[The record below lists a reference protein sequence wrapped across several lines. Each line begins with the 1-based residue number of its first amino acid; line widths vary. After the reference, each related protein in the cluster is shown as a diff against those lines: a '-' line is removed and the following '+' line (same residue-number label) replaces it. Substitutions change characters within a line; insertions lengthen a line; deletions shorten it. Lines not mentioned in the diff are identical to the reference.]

1 MKSSRLFIML
11 WTFMVLLVAIPI
23 TGTAQNLKVSYQD
36 TPIEEV
42 ISDLKKKTNLNFVYQ
57 KQLLENVPNVTG
69 NYENMGLTDILDKIF
84 LGQGLDYDLVRNTVI
99 IRKIDSIKSGNKRK
113 INGKVWLITEKH
125 CRVFTL
131 QSRIRT

>member
-23 TGTAQNLKVSYQD
+23 TGTAQILKVSYQD

-57 KQLLENVPNVTG
+57 KQLLENVSNVTG
-69 NYENMGLTDILDKIF
+69 NYENMGLTEILDKI
-84 LGQGLDYDLVRNTVI
+84 L
-99 IRKIDSIKSGNKRK
+99 
-113 INGKVWLITEKH
+113 
-125 CRVFTL
+125 
-131 QSRIRT
+131 